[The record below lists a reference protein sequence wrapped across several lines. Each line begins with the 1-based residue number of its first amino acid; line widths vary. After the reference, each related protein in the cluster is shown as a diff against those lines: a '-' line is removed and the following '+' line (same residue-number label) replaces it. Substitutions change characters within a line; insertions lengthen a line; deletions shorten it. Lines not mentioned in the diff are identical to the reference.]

1 MYGSYLVIF
10 EHTIIFPTHI
20 ISFHRNQ
27 IFFNE
32 FNVERLPGYPQNNGD
47 DAIIKF
53 YVDYPSDLQKGSL
66 PKAILASIVSSE
78 LQKFQN
84 LTGLS
89 IVLDTP
95 ATPEVPEEATVIQEA
110 NAVVL
115 QILGFSEAQV

>member
-1 MYGSYLVIF
+1 MHLFLAKDVI
-10 EHTIIFPTHI
+10 
-20 ISFHRNQ
+20 SLHRNQ

-32 FNVERLPGYPQNNGD
+32 FNVERLQDYPQNNGT

-53 YVDYPSDLQKGSL
+53 YVDYPSDIQEGSL
-66 PKAILASIVSSE
+66 LKAILASIVSSE

-95 ATPEVPEEATVIQEA
+95 ATAEVPDEATPMQRG

-115 QILGFSEAQV
+115 QILGFSQAQVRS

>member
-1 MYGSYLVIF
+1 
-10 EHTIIFPTHI
+10 
-20 ISFHRNQ
+20 
-27 IFFNE
+27 
-32 FNVERLPGYPQNNGD
+32 VERLPGYPQNNGAN
-47 DAIIKF
+47 AIIKF
-53 YVDYPSDLQKGSL
+53 YVDYPSDVQEGLL

-95 ATPEVPEEATVIQEA
+95 ATPEVPDGATAIQEA

-115 QILGFSEAQV
+115 RILGFSEAQVRP